1 MTWQPND
8 FIWILAVLELFEAA
22 LMYAPTLGEVVERLY
37 GYYRRS
43 VFLFF
48 FVHPTFMF
56 VLFVILITQRFNI
69 ALLVLVALKVF
80 DIFYKLEIIKAR
92 YIRRSV
98 PPELAH
104 MLSFRMP
111 WWIYLTGVMLYVSL
125 LYWGLS

>member
-1 MTWQPND
+1 M
-8 FIWILAVLELFEAA
+8 ELVEAS
-22 LMYAPTLGEVVERLY
+22 LIYAPTLGEVVERLY

-56 VLFVILITQRFNI
+56 VLFVILQTQRFNL
-69 ALLVLVALKVF
+69 ALLLLVALKVF

-98 PPELAH
+98 PPDLAS

-111 WWIYLTGVMLYVSL
+111 WWVYLTGVMLYVPL